1 MLSNTSKYA
10 IRATI
15 YLALHA
21 RSETKVGIKKIAGDL
36 NIPSP
41 FLAKILQVL
50 VKRKVLSS
58 TKGPNGG
65 FSLVKDANKISLY
78 EIVTIIDGNDIFHQC
93 LISMRTCHEN
103 NIPCPVHFKYEPIR
117 NEMIRLFKEQTIED
131 LALDIKAQDQVIA
144 L

>member
-21 RSETKVGIKKIAGDL
+21 RTDTKVGIKKIAGDL
-36 NIPSP
+36 SIPSP

-65 FSLVKDANKISLY
+65 FSLVKDARKISLY

-93 LISMRTCHEN
+93 LISMRTCNEN
-103 NIPCPVHFKYEPIR
+103 NVPCPVHQQYDPIR
-117 NEMIRLFKEQTIED
+117 NDMMRLFKEQTIED
-131 LALDIKAQDQVIA
+131 LALDIKAQEQIIA

>member
-15 YLALHA
+15 YIALY
-21 RSETKVGIKKIAGDL
+21 SKPDSKIGIKKIAEDL

-41 FLAKILQVL
+41 FLAKILQTL
-50 VKRKVLSS
+50 VRRKILSS

-65 FSLVKDANKISLY
+65 FSLVKDADKISLY
-78 EIVTIIDGNDIFHQC
+78 EIVTVIDGDDVFRQC
-93 LISMRTCHEN
+93 MISLRTCHEN
-103 NIPCPVHFKYEPIR
+103 SVPCAVHQNFEPIR
-117 NEMIRLFKEQTIED
+117 TEMKRLFKEQTIQD
-131 LALDIKAQDQVIA
+131 LARGIIEQNQSVA

>member
-21 RSETKVGIKKIAGDL
+21 RSEHKVGIRKIAGDL

-41 FLAKILQVL
+41 FLAKILQLL

-65 FSLVKDANKISLY
+65 FSLVKDAEKISLY
-78 EIVTIIDGNDIFHQC
+78 EIVTVIDGSDVFHQC

-103 NIPCPVHFKYEPIR
+103 EIPCPVHEQFVPIR
-117 NEMIRLFKEQTIED
+117 REMIRLFKEQTIED
-131 LALDIKAQDQVIA
+131 LAHDLKSQQQIIA

>member
-15 YLALHA
+15 YIALHA
-21 RSETKVGIKKIAGDL
+21 KPDEKVGIKKIAADL
-36 NIPSP
+36 NLPSP

-50 VKRKVLSS
+50 VRRKILSS

-65 FSLVKDANKISLY
+65 FSLVRDADKISLY
-78 EIVTIIDGNDIFHQC
+78 EIVTIIDGDDVFRQC
-93 LISMRTCHEN
+93 MISLRTCNEN
-103 NIPCPVHFKYEPIR
+103 NVPCAVHKNFEPIR
-117 NEMIRLFKEQTIED
+117 VEMMRLFMEQTIQD
-131 LALDIKAQDQVIA
+131 LAKDIIEKNQSVA